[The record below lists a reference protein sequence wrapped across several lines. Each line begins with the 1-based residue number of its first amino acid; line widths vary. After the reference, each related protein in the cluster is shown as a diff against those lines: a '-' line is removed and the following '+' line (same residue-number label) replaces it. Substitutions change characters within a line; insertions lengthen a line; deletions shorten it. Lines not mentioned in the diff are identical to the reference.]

1 MGVLLLGSL
10 DDLLCIPFG
19 FNHSNMCLAS
29 LCSPGLKAKKILEEV
44 RPGIW
49 TFPVFTEAFCDQ
61 LEEELC
67 HFLASG
73 ILEQHTKFN
82 GQVKGSESMN
92 YIRAYL
98 MTSR

>member
-1 MGVLLLGSL
+1 MLPDSRE
-10 DDLLCIPFG
+10 CIPYDFIIATCA
-19 FNHSNMCLAS
+19 MS

-73 ILEQHTKFN
+73 ILEQQTKFS

-92 YIRAYL
+92 YTCISHDRS
-98 MTSR
+98 MKPTI